1 MNDDLLKLLKNVET
15 PRSSKFAR
23 DKALGLAMAEF
34 DAAEAE
40 KSHKNKN
47 ISNQTQGNARG
58 GRPISII
65 NWIKGFIPMQ
75 ARFPIAA
82 TLSGLLLLPLG
93 VLLYQN
99 TAITPIGSNIAPPV
113 HVDGEADGR
122 PLTGQV
128 ATEPT
133 EGEQVV
139 VNADDVLLDPSDPG
153 PVPVNA
159 PPPSPV
165 ISEEMAASAPVIVAA
180 ERQQGNNRAVPTSKT
195 AASQSVPVGGVI
207 APAPVPVDGFVAS
220 PGMAVDLRQRLELS
234 QMPDNDQF
242 AQFEESPVKSVA
254 SEPVSTFS
262 IDVDTASYAYVR
274 RSLNEGRMPVP
285 EAVRIEELINYFT
298 YNYAAPRSVETP
310 FVPQIEIAPSPWNEV
325 PRLMRIGIEGYVPPA
340 DERQPV
346 NLVFLIDTSGSMSS
360 PDKLPLLKQAFAL
373 VVDQLNENDRVSIV
387 TYAGSAGM
395 VLAPTP
401 ASNKAA
407 ILSALQNLQPGGSTA
422 GAAGIELA
430 YRLAEQSGVE
440 GSVNRVLLATDGD
453 FNVGISSE
461 AELKRF
467 IENKRRGGT
476 FLSILG
482 FGMGNLNDALMQ
494 TLAQNGNGSA
504 YYIDSFREAHKV
516 LVDEIGSTLTT
527 IAKDVKIQIEFNPA
541 MIAEYRLI
549 GYETRALNREDF
561 NNDKVDAGDIG
572 AGHTVTALYEL
583 TPVGAASALIDPLRY
598 GETVTLEGAE
608 VAVADTRPNSNEIG
622 FFKLRY
628 KAPEG
633 DVSKLIEMAITTD
646 MVRADLGEASADT
659 RFAIAVAAFGQK
671 LRGSSYGGDMSY
683 TDIRALAAGARGD
696 DPQGYRAEF
705 MQLVDLAAAVS
716 GNR

>member
-1 MNDDLLKLLKNVET
+1 MSDPMNDDLLKSLKDVET
-15 PRSSKFAR
+15 PRPDQFAR
-23 DKALGLAMAEF
+23 AKALGLGMEEF
-34 DAAEAE
+34 DAVRAE
-40 KSHKNKN
+40 KTIKNKKS
-47 ISNQTQGNARG
+47 SNATQGN
-58 GRPISII
+58 GRAERPMSII

-75 ARFPIAA
+75 ARFPVVA

-99 TAITPIGSNIAPPV
+99 TAITPIDFSLKPPVIAENSAETEIDLITKPDEIAPVIRTRAEPV
-113 HVDGEADGR
+113 
-122 PLTGQV
+122 L
-128 ATEPT
+128 
-133 EGEQVV
+133 GEQV
-139 VNADDVLLDPSDPG
+139 AGESIAGYSTQADPSPESG
-153 PVPVNA
+153 IA
-159 PPPSPV
+159 PLPSPV
-165 ISEEMAASAPVIVAA
+165 LEQQTMVVAYSEAGGARQQGELLRVQGGKIAASAP
-180 ERQQGNNRAVPTSKT
+180 QN
-195 AASQSVPVGGVI
+195 VPVGGIV
-207 APAPVPVDGFVAS
+207 APTPTDGF
-220 PGMAVDLRQRLELS
+220 LS
-234 QMPDNDQF
+234 LAPQSNDNF

-254 SEPVSTFS
+254 SAPVSTFS

-274 RSLNEGRMPVP
+274 RTLNEGRMPVP

-298 YNYAAPRSVETP
+298 YDYAAPRSVETP
-310 FVPQIEIAPSPWNEV
+310 FAPQIEIAPSPWNEATQ
-325 PRLMRIGIEGYVPPA
+325 LMRIGIEGYVPPA

-346 NLVFLIDTSGSMSS
+346 NLVFLIDTSGSMNA

-373 VVDQLNENDRVSIV
+373 VVDQLDENDRVSIV

-395 VLAPTP
+395 VLAPTA

-467 IENKRRGGT
+467 IENKRQGGT

-516 LVDEIGSTLTT
+516 LVEEIGSTLTT

-541 MIAEYRLI
+541 LIAEYRLI
-549 GYETRALNREDF
+549 GYETRILNRQDF

-583 TPVGAASALIDPLRY
+583 TPVGAQSALIDPLRY
-598 GETVTLEGAE
+598 GETVTLEGGE
-608 VAVADTRPNSNEIG
+608 VAVADTNPNEIG

-628 KAPEG
+628 KAPDG
-633 DVSKLIEMAITTD
+633 DVSKLIELPITQD
-646 MVRADLGEASADT
+646 MVRGALSAASDDT

-671 LRGSSYGGDMSY
+671 LRGS
-683 TDIRALAAGARGD
+683 
-696 DPQGYRAEF
+696 
-705 MQLVDLAAAVS
+705 
-716 GNR
+716 N